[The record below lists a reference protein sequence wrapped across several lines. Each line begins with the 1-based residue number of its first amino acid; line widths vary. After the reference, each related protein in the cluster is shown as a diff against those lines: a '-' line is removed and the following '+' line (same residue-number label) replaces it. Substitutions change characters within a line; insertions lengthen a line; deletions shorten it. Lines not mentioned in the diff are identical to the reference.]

1 MKIVKINQV
10 IQRLVDLTIFKVLVV
25 GRTLAALVAFNEGRV
40 KILPFINIEGSCS
53 GSTWRK
59 LEQDPDINQFT
70 ELLQKKGLTTNQQNH
85 FRNQIKR
92 ERGNFIPGEGVRCIF
107 DQDLFT
113 T

>member
-10 IQRLVDLTIFKVLVV
+10 IQRLVDLTIFKILVV
-25 GRTLAALVAFNEGRV
+25 GRTLAALVTFNEGRI

-70 ELLQKKGLTTNQQNH
+70 ELFQKKGSNPKPAEPFQEPDKTGT
-85 FRNQIKR
+85 
-92 ERGNFIPGEGVRCIF
+92 G
-107 DQDLFT
+107 
-113 T
+113 

>member
-1 MKIVKINQV
+1 MKIIKINQV
-10 IQRLVDLTIFKVLVV
+10 IQRLVDLTIFKILVV
-25 GRTLAALVAFNEGRV
+25 GRTLAALVTFNEGWI

-70 ELLQKKGLTTNQQNH
+70 ELFQKKGRTPDQQNH